1 MPTVRRDMVKL
12 DYSHAVSS
20 TRLLVLGAVKIMQP
34 VHGYDVRRELIS
46 WGVKDWMATQ
56 PGSIYSALKTLEKDS
71 LISVAHRPPGHG
83 RPEKTLYV
91 LTVEG
96 DKVFQSMLRGAWWR
110 VENPVEPLLPAMSL
124 MEFMP
129 REELMAAVGSR
140 IAQLD
145 GQVAELR
152 FMRAT
157 IPDGATGADGGVPE
171 HVREILDFTVGR
183 LKAELAWSKGF
194 LGRLRDGA
202 YVFSDEPAFAARSA
216 VPDEEPS
223 QPLDR

>member
-1 MPTVRRDMVKL
+1 M
-12 DYSHAVSS
+12 SS

-46 WGVKDWMATQ
+46 WGVKEWMATQ
-56 PGSIYSALKTLEKDS
+56 PGSIYSALKTLEKDA
-71 LISVAHRPPGHG
+71 LISVALRPPGQG
-83 RPEKTLYV
+83 RPEKTLYE

-96 DKVFQSMLRGAWWR
+96 EKVFQSMLRAAWWR

-124 MEFMP
+124 MEFMS
-129 REELMAAVGSR
+129 RDELIAAVGSR

-145 GQVAELR
+145 GQIAELR

-157 IPDGATGADGGVPE
+157 IADGATGADGGVPE

-183 LKAELAWSKGF
+183 LKAELVWSKGF
-194 LGRLRDGA
+194 VGRLRDGA
-202 YVFSDEPAFAARSA
+202 YVFSDEGAFADRYVLPDDRARTS
-216 VPDEEPS
+216 D
-223 QPLDR
+223 